1 MRSQT
6 IIILVIVGIAIFVWL
21 PAIVISVR
29 RALREDK
36 DDQNKTKN
44 SHEN

>member
-6 IIILVIVGIAIFVWL
+6 IIILTIVGIAIFVWL

-29 RALREDK
+29 KALRDEK
-36 DDQNKTKN
+36 DYQNKNN

>member
-21 PAIVISVR
+21 PAIVISVL
-29 RALREDK
+29 RALRDEK
-36 DDQNKTKN
+36 DNQNNKQ
-44 SHEN
+44 